1 MTDTG
6 LLIRSLVNTVKERTS
21 LPCYYDRAPKGAKL
35 PYSVLDSVTAGPLND
50 GDLSLFDVRIWTD
63 DRLPTATEDLE
74 AFCGKVRDAMDGTI
88 LSAGGVYAH
97 IGYEGRI
104 PDSDKEDDLCVRRL
118 SFSARVF
125 YTS

>member
-6 LLIRSLVNTVKERTS
+6 LLIQTLVRTVGDFAA
-21 LPCYYDRAPKGAKL
+21 LPCYYDRAPKGTKL
-35 PYSVLDSVTAGPLND
+35 PYSVLDSVTAVPLHD

-63 DRLPTATEDLE
+63 DRLPTATTDLE
-74 AFCGKVRDAMDGTI
+74 ALCGKVRSALEGTV
-88 LSAGGVYAH
+88 LSVGGVYAH

-104 PDSDKEDDLCVRRL
+104 TESDKEDDLCVRRL

-125 YTS
+125 YT